1 MPQIRPVSDLRNNFA
16 EISKIVH
23 ESREPVFLTKN
34 GYGDM
39 VVMSIEQYEKIQLEN
54 DIFIK
59 LKEAELELEPPMQG
73 IATRRFSEKQGSRL
87 PVEKKYK
94 LRYLELAQSD
104 LLDIISY
111 ISNQL
116 SAPQAATNL
125 LNKLDKEI
133 SRLERFPLSGH
144 PYTNKQKLNE
154 EYRMLVVEN
163 YLVFYVVYDNI
174 VEIRRI
180 IYGRRN
186 YENLL

>member
-1 MPQIRPVSDLRNNFA
+1 M
-16 EISKIVH
+16 
-23 ESREPVFLTKN
+23 
-34 GYGDM
+34 
-39 VVMSIEQYEKIQLEN
+39 
-54 DIFIK
+54 
-59 LKEAELELEPPMQG
+59 
-73 IATRRFSEKQGSRL
+73 
-87 PVEKKYK
+87 EKKYK

-186 YENLL
+186 YEKLL